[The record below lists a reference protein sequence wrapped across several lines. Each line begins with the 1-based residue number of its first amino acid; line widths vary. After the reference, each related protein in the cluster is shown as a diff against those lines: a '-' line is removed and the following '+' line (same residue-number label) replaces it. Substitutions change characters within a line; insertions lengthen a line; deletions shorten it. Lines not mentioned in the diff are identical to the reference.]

1 MDRSVLGGKGLPLA
15 EFEISVPADV
25 TCGYRCP
32 SRGGGAIQL
41 SFASRVA

>member
-1 MDRSVLGGKGLPLA
+1 MDRSVLGGKGLPPA

-32 SRGGGAIQL
+32 SRGGAIQS